1 MARMPPAPAPQ
12 TLPASDDDASAPA
25 VNHAGGIARLM
36 GDNALFARVLA
47 RFRNEYRQTATGIR
61 TALGNGD
68 TPLALRLVH
77 TLKGAAGM
85 IEAVPLRHAAHALEQ
100 ILRHPD
106 GSGGGNR
113 GGAHDEWQCLA
124 RLEQALDRVL
134 LELDAAAAVVP
145 PAPAA
150 ASSAARPAAAAGKA
164 AAASL
169 HGDSVRRLA
178 ALLDDGN
185 GEAVDL
191 VREAAGTLAAQL
203 GEQRYRR
210 LADTVEAFD
219 FDGALALLAAW
230 A

>member
-1 MARMPPAPAPQ
+1 MAPE
-12 TLPASDDDASAPA
+12 DDPHAPA

-47 RFRNEYRQTATGIR
+47 RFRNEYRQTAAGIR

-68 TPLALRLVH
+68 GPQALRLVH

-85 IEAVPLRHAAHALEQ
+85 IEAVPLRHAAQALEQ
-100 ILRHPD
+100 VLRQPD
-106 GSGGGNR
+106 GGGD
-113 GGAHDEWQCLA
+113 AWQRLA

-134 LELDAAAAVVP
+134 LELDAAAAVAP
-145 PAPAA
+145 PAQEQ
-150 ASSAARPAAAAGKA
+150 ARAGLAQGAKQGRKRA
-164 AAASL
+164 RS
-169 HGDSVRRLA
+169 DTVRRLA
-178 ALLDDGN
+178 TLLDDGN

-210 LADTVEAFD
+210 LADTIEAFD
-219 FDGALALLAAW
+219 FDGALAMLAEW
-230 A
+230 T

>member
-1 MARMPPAPAPQ
+1 MTWLPAP
-12 TLPASDDDASAPA
+12 DDEPHGPA
-25 VNHAGGIARLM
+25 VNHAGGVARLM

-47 RFRNEYRQTATGIR
+47 RFRNEYRQAAAGIR

-100 ILRHPD
+100 ILQHPD
-106 GSGGGNR
+106 QDGTGDSGGSVTG
-113 GGAHDEWQCLA
+113 DEWQRLA
-124 RLEQALDRVL
+124 RLEQALDQVL
-134 LELDAAAAVVP
+134 LELDAAAAMVL
-145 PAPAA
+145 PAPVP
-150 ASSAARPAAAAGKA
+150 ARPAAATGKA
-164 AAASL
+164 DAVTL
-169 HGDSVRRLA
+169 HDDALQRLA

-191 VREAAGTLAAQL
+191 VREAADTLAAQL

-219 FDGALALLAAW
+219 FDGALALLAEW